1 MTLHKEDQVNMQD
14 KPYLVKSRLQ
24 REIEEDQREEEQPE
38 PMYHTWDA
46 MHDVGMKQS
55 DFI

>member
-1 MTLHKEDQVNMQD
+1 MKHLE
-14 KPYLVKSRLQ
+14 PSRLQ
-24 REIEEDQREEEQPE
+24 REIEEDQRKEEQPE